1 MTLPSRPTDV
11 HGRVFAV
18 AVSVLAAVFVAAGCA
33 WPGRPP
39 ADEGV
44 GGSEW
49 QVVARFSPGAATA
62 TAQAELTEIVL
73 DERQDYDRLL
83 VRFQGDRPGYR
94 VAYRDDG
101 STLAVTFRNA
111 RDSAPRPA
119 ANLPA
124 IQKIGPSSI
133 ENGAVV
139 TVVTLSATRLP
150 FRVGLSIGSFY
161 VDVAHPGAIPEHPA
175 GG

>member
-1 MTLPSRPTDV
+1 MSRVSHLTDV
-11 HGRVFAV
+11 YGRVFAV
-18 AVSVLAAVFVAAGCA
+18 VASVFAVVFVAAGCA
-33 WPGRPP
+33 WPDRPP

-44 GGSEW
+44 VGSEW
-49 QVVARFSPGAATA
+49 QIVARSSPGAATA
-62 TAQAELTEIVL
+62 TARAELTEIVL

-83 VRFQGDRPGYR
+83 VRFQGNRPGYR

-101 STLAVTFRNA
+101 RTLALTFRNA
-111 RDSAPRPA
+111 RDSAQRPT

-124 IQKIGPSSI
+124 IQEVSPSST
-133 ENGAVV
+133 ENGATA
-139 TVVTLSATRLP
+139 TVVTLSAARLP

-161 VDVAHPGAIPEHPA
+161 VDVAHPGAVPEHAA